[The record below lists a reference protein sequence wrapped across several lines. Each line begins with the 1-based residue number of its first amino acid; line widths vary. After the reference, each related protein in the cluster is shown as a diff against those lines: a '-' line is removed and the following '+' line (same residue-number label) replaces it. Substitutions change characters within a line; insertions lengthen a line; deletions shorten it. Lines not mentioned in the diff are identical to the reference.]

1 MRINDITQLERE
13 LLAALKEEYSF
24 YQSLYILI
32 DRQRDI
38 IKFEKDEKLLDL
50 FAEIERSHVR
60 LKQSEQKIIFM
71 REKNPKL
78 FPLAATAPEVRKI
91 VACISTLIRKN
102 MNIVKENE
110 EYLRERHT
118 RIRTELDGLQHS
130 SKIMK
135 YLRETPQTAL
145 FVDSQN

>member
-1 MRINDITQLERE
+1 MRINEITELERE
-13 LLAALKEEYSF
+13 LLSALKEEYSF

-50 FAEIERSHVR
+50 FTEIERCHVR
-60 LKQSEQKIIFM
+60 LKQSEEKIVFM
-71 REKNPKL
+71 REKNTKL
-78 FPLAATAPEVRKI
+78 FPLAATAPEVRKVVTSI
-91 VACISTLIRKN
+91 ITLIRKN

-110 EYLRERHT
+110 EYLRERHD
-118 RIRTELDGLQHS
+118 RVRSELDSLQNS

-135 YLRETPQTAL
+135 YLRETPQTAQ
-145 FVDSQN
+145 FVDSKN

>member
-1 MRINDITQLERE
+1 MRINEITQLERE

-50 FAEIERSHVR
+50 FTEIERCHVR
-60 LKQSEQKIIFM
+60 LKQSEQKIKFL
-71 REKNPKL
+71 REKTPKL

-91 VACISTLIRKN
+91 VASITTLIRKN

-110 EYLRERHT
+110 EYLRERHE
-118 RIRTELDGLQHS
+118 RVRSELDGLQHS

-135 YLRETPQTAL
+135 YLRETPQAAH

>member
-1 MRINDITQLERE
+1 MRINEITELERE
-13 LLAALKEEYSF
+13 LLSALKEEYSF

-50 FAEIERSHVR
+50 FTEIERCHVR
-60 LKQSEQKIIFM
+60 LKQSEEKIVFM
-71 REKNPKL
+71 REKNTKL
-78 FPLAATAPEVRKI
+78 FPLAATAPDVRKVVTSI
-91 VACISTLIRKN
+91 ITLIRKN

-110 EYLRERHT
+110 EYLRERHD
-118 RIRTELDGLQHS
+118 RVRSELDSLQNS

-135 YLRETPQTAL
+135 YLRETPQTAQ
-145 FVDSQN
+145 FVDSKN

>member
-1 MRINDITQLERE
+1 MRINEITELERE
-13 LLAALKEEYSF
+13 LLSALKEEYSF

-50 FAEIERSHVR
+50 FTEIERCHVR
-60 LKQSEQKIIFM
+60 LKQSEEKIIFM
-71 REKNPKL
+71 REKNTKL
-78 FPLAATAPEVRKI
+78 FPLAATAPEVRKVVTSI
-91 VACISTLIRKN
+91 ITLIRKN

-110 EYLRERHT
+110 EYLRERHD
-118 RIRTELDGLQHS
+118 RVRSELDSLQNS

-135 YLRETPQTAL
+135 YLRETPQTAQ
-145 FVDSQN
+145 FVDSKN